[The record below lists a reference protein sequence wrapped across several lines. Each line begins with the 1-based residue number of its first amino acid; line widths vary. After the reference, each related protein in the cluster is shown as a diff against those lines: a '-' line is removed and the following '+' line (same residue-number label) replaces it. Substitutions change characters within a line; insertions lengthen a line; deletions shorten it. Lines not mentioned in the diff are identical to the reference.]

1 MDIWSLLLQKRVI
14 FLHGEVIDEK
24 ANSIVAQLLY
34 LESTNPEEPV
44 ELYINSPGG
53 SVSAGLAIYDTMK
66 YVNTPVHTF
75 VSGQACSMGSLLL
88 AAGEKGKRHSLKH
101 SRIMLHQPLGGASG
115 QASDILIQ
123 AKEIQKTKDTIIGI
137 YAEATGQSKD
147 NLTQLL
153 DRDHWLT
160 AEEAVEFGVIDTVLD
175 KREWSLAKT

>member
-24 ANSIVAQLLY
+24 ANSIIAQLLY

-66 YVNTPVHTF
+66 YVNNPVHTF
-75 VSGQACSMGSLLL
+75 VAGQACSMGSLLL
-88 AAGEKGKRHSLKH
+88 AAGEKGKRHSLQH

-115 QASDILIQ
+115 QASDIQIQ
-123 AKEIQKTKDTIIGI
+123 AKEMQKTKDTIINI
-137 YAEATGQSKD
+137 YSDATGQSKED
-147 NLTQLL
+147 LTKLL

-160 AEEAVEFGVIDTVLD
+160 AEEAVDFGVIDTVLD